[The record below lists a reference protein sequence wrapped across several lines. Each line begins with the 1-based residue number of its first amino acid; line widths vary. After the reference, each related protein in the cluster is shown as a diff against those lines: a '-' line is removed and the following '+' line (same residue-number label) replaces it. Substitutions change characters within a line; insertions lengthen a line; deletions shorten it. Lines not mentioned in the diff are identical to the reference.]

1 MITWLHSFSNFSL
14 VLSLLVVGLLI
25 TVIIPVYVRKFFKL
39 EPNEH
44 MGQGAEEAFKII
56 VSIVLLLIAFSL
68 VQTQGDHQNADALVA
83 KESALIIKL
92 HRALDAYGDE
102 AKSQQAELVAYAKS
116 IANDEWPAL
125 ATGKRSAATTTALV
139 KLGQDARKLSPSSP
153 SQQLL
158 RSEIVSTTTQ
168 LNDVREARISSA
180 SAQLPTYLYQA
191 IALALIFLVVF
202 AWFLTPLFKM
212 VMYVGGVTV
221 GVALLLALLFSLE
234 GLYSGENAVSVKVPP
249 LVAAR

>member
-139 KLGQDARKLSPSSP
+139 KLGQDASIKIDAYDSAIYGGLRGKVDYISADALFAEKASPGVPIGPNNPPIYYIVRVRITGSEFHGEKAREIKMRPGLTASVEIKALERSVLS
-153 SQQLL
+153 
-158 RSEIVSTTTQ
+158 
-168 LNDVREARISSA
+168 
-180 SAQLPTYLYQA
+180 YLTKPITKTFDQA
-191 IALALIFLVVF
+191 L
-202 AWFLTPLFKM
+202 
-212 VMYVGGVTV
+212 
-221 GVALLLALLFSLE
+221 
-234 GLYSGENAVSVKVPP
+234 GE
-249 LVAAR
+249 R